1 VPAPVSR
8 QRLYDLEPR
17 PRSLP
22 GVAICITGACGEESD
37 TATIIASESRG
48 RVTVTPIVAV
58 ASPQAC
64 WTALVTSSL
73 FTELTDGFPQFRGHV
88 GGSGV
93 RDFYLRAG

>member
-1 VPAPVSR
+1 M
-8 QRLYDLEPR
+8 
-17 PRSLP
+17 
-22 GVAICITGACGEESD
+22 CNTGASGEESD

-48 RVTVTPIVAV
+48 RATVTPIVAV
-58 ASPQAC
+58 TSPQAC

-73 FTELTDGFPQFRGHV
+73 FTELTDGFLQFRGHA